1 MIKINNLTE
10 QQEVIVKLAALG
22 NVVSDESLTMDN
34 YNSLMEEKKEI
45 PEDITPWVVYEFFD
59 LKELED
65 KEKNMVKKIFKV
77 TIIEKLVKNIAVEA
91 ESLEEAT
98 QKVDN
103 HYLAEE
109 IILSAENY
117 DGGYEI
123 TGEEITE
130 EEAKKIKSL
139 EDSLEY

>member
-1 MIKINNLTE
+1 M
-10 QQEVIVKLAALG
+10 
-22 NVVSDESLTMDN
+22 S
-34 YNSLMEEKKEI
+34 KK
-45 PEDITPWVVYEFFD
+45 T
-59 LKELED
+59 
-65 KEKNMVKKIFKV
+65 FKV

-91 ESLEEAT
+91 ETLEEAT
-98 QKVDN
+98 EKVDK
-103 HYLAEE
+103 HYLSEE

-117 DGGYEI
+117 DGLYEI

>member
-1 MIKINNLTE
+1 M
-10 QQEVIVKLAALG
+10 
-22 NVVSDESLTMDN
+22 S
-34 YNSLMEEKKEI
+34 KK
-45 PEDITPWVVYEFFD
+45 T
-59 LKELED
+59 
-65 KEKNMVKKIFKV
+65 FKV

-98 QKVDN
+98 QKVDS

-130 EEAKKIKSL
+130 KEAKKIKSL